1 MIRYLIR
8 RLYLYSITV
17 MLLLF
22 LLFVISYQLP
32 GSRYTILSGITQP
45 TPAQQTQVNSLYQTD
60 TNFILEFI
68 AFVGQRLNLEFG
80 VSMISQHA
88 ITSELLYTIPASL
101 ELGLVA
107 MFIALLFAFPLGI
120 LSAISSQKV
129 FKRSVI
135 IVMLIGYSIPTFWFG
150 ILLSYNLGN
159 TWNIFPVAGRLN
171 LLYEIET
178 ITGFLLIDTL
188 LDQHYYKWDALLDVL
203 NHMLLPTCTL
213 AIYPFTVMLRIT
225 HSTFKEIMAENYIK
239 AAYARGLTS
248 FQVIKNHAIQNA
260 ISPILNN
267 FSLLIGG
274 FISYGVINEY
284 IYDWPGF
291 GQWLLNGI
299 FQNDHT
305 VILSGVFLISLTII
319 TVSMVID
326 ITTMLS
332 NPVHRKQLYE

>member
-8 RLYLYSITV
+8 RLYLYSITII
-17 MLLLF
+17 LLLF

-32 GSRYTILSGITQP
+32 GSRYTILSGLNNIT
-45 TPAQQTQVNSLYQTD
+45 ALQQTKLEALYQTD
-60 TNFILEFI
+60 SNVFFEFI

-80 VSMISQHA
+80 VSMISQNS
-88 ITSELLYTIPASL
+88 ITAELMQTIPASL
-101 ELGLVA
+101 ELGLFA
-107 MFIALLFAFPLGI
+107 MFIALLFALPLGI
-120 LSAISSQKV
+120 ISAISTDKT

-159 TWNIFPVAGRLN
+159 TWNILPVAGRLN
-171 LLYEIET
+171 LLYNIET
-178 ITGFLLIDTL
+178 ITGFLLIDTM

-203 NHMLLPTCTL
+203 NHMFLPTCTL
-213 AIYPFTVMLRIT
+213 AIYPFTIMLRIT

-239 AAYARGLTS
+239 AAYSRGLTS

-260 ISPILNN
+260 IAPILNN

-274 FISYGVINEY
+274 FISYGIINEY
-284 IYDWPGF
+284 IYGWPGF

-299 FQNDHT
+299 FQRDHT
-305 VILSGVFLISLTII
+305 VILSGVLIISLTII
-319 TVSMVID
+319 TVSIVID

-332 NPVHRKQLYE
+332 NPVQRKKLYE